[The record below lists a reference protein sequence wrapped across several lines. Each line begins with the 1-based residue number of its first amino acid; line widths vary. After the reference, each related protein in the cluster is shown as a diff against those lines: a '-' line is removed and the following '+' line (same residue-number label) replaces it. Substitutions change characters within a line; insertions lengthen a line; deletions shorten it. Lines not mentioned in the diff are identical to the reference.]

1 MNMHEGV
8 SAVPPLSSVQGWYYQ
23 SQIHEAK
30 GQIHEAKGQKDVFD
44 YMKHMRSDN

>member
-30 GQIHEAKGQKDVFD
+30 GQ
-44 YMKHMRSDN
+44 KHGKCYPKMYLTT